1 MNHEF
6 HPSAIPVRETVGIM
20 RRWKVF
26 FGHFKDLAEYKT
38 CTNLTDVKE
47 EVDRV
52 IEEYNESRYQ
62 WGQ

>member
-1 MNHEF
+1 ME
-6 HPSAIPVRETVGIM
+6 S
-20 RRWKVF
+20 F

-62 WGQ
+62 WGL